1 MSKIRK
7 EGYKPL
13 VYVCA
18 PYSGNIK
25 QNKKLAKLYA
35 QIVYSLNY
43 MPLTPHFLFPFLN
56 DNNPKEKYDAM
67 SMDIILLSKCDEI
80 WIFGDDMSEGMKK
93 ELQIAEKWKKVVRRL
108 YDDEIQRHAE
118 KPENKNPWDEVKD
131 YFEKVQE
138 FNRVLRESY
147 EEI

>member
-1 MSKIRK
+1 MSKQRK

-43 MPLTPHFLFPFLN
+43 MPLTPHFLFPFLS

-67 SMDIILLSKCDEI
+67 AMDIILLSKCDEI
-80 WIFGDDMSEGMKK
+80 WIFGGNMSEGMEK
-93 ELQIAEKWKKVVRRL
+93 ELQVAKKMKKIVRMWPTEKIKKQAEEL
-108 YDDEIQRHAE
+108 
-118 KPENKNPWDEVKD
+118 KNPNAYLEVKD
-131 YFEKVQE
+131 YLERLSQK
-138 FNRVLRESY
+138 S
-147 EEI
+147 

>member
-13 VYVCA
+13 VYICS

-25 QNKKLAKLYA
+25 QNKKMAKLYA
-35 QIVYSLNY
+35 QIAYNLHY

-56 DNNPKEKYDAM
+56 NNNPKQKHDAM

-80 WIFGDDMSEGMKK
+80 WIFDDTMSEGMTK
-93 ELQIAEKWKKVVRRL
+93 ELQIAAKWEKVVRRFSPE
-108 YDDEIQRHAE
+108 EIKRHAE
-118 KPENKNPWDEVKD
+118 KPENKNSWDEVKD
-131 YFEKVQE
+131 YFEKRLE
-138 FNRVLRESY
+138 FRRVLRESY

>member
-1 MSKIRK
+1 MSKQRK

-18 PYSGNIK
+18 PYAGNIK

-131 YFEKVQE
+131 YFEKMQE

>member
-1 MSKIRK
+1 MSKTRK

-56 DNNPKEKYDAM
+56 NNNPKEKYDAM
-67 SMDIILLSKCDEI
+67 AMDIILLSKCDEV
-80 WIFGDDMSEGMKK
+80 WIFGGVISKGMEK
-93 ELQIAEKWKKVVRRL
+93 ELQVAAKWKKVVRRL
-108 YDDEIQRHAE
+108 SDEEIKRHAE
-118 KPENKNPWDEVKD
+118 KPENKNSWDEVKD
-131 YFEKVQE
+131 YFEKMLE
-138 FNRVLRESY
+138 FKNMLKEC
-147 EEI
+147 